1 MMKIKNAGLSRPR
14 LWGSSRFDAR
24 TPEGVMVTAPGARG
38 IQSPY
43 AVDVRAGRLDA
54 FHVADIHLY
63 PLLVIASP
71 PESRTTPAI
80 GKVVDILAQLSTTMS
95 EQAEF
100 RLNARSP

>member
-1 MMKIKNAGLSRPR
+1 MRDPA
-14 LWGSSRFDAR
+14 
-24 TPEGVMVTAPGARG
+24 VTAPGARG
-38 IQSPY
+38 IRSLY
-43 AVDVRAGRLDA
+43 TVDSMAGRLDA
-54 FHVADIHLY
+54 FHATDIHLHR
-63 PLLVIASP
+63 LLVIASP

>member
-1 MMKIKNAGLSRPR
+1 
-14 LWGSSRFDAR
+14 
-24 TPEGVMVTAPGARG
+24 MVTAPGARG

>member
-1 MMKIKNAGLSRPR
+1 MKIKNAGLSRPR

-24 TPEGVMVTAPGARG
+24 TPEVVMVTAPGARG

-54 FHVADIHLY
+54 FHVTDIHLHRV
-63 PLLVIASP
+63 LVIASP
-71 PESRTTPAI
+71 PERRTATAMEE
-80 GKVVDILAQLSTTMS
+80 VVDILAQLLATMS